1 MKINYFT
8 LILLLELTKKQT
20 NNSKI
25 TVDNSVEN

>member
-8 LILLLELTKKQT
+8 LILLYELTKKQT

>member
-8 LILLLELTKKQT
+8 LILLHELTKKQT